1 MSAPANHYEEALQL
15 ADQEQYQQA
24 YEAIALHLE
33 QAPDDAEVL
42 NDTGVILHCLNRS
55 QESISH
61 LTRAREINGDAP
73 DIIWNLVEAYLTEA
87 NIEAAKP
94 LLQLMAANG
103 TINFDVLNRAANI
116 LLNEDR
122 LAEAQD
128 MLEWS
133 LRLCPEQE
141 ILEPIVEIIQY
152 KIQQASEETSEA
164 SESVCAPE
172 IPNRTDQA

>member
-1 MSAPANHYEEALQL
+1 MSTQTNHYEEALQL
-15 ADQEQYQQA
+15 AEQEQYQQA
-24 YEAIALHLE
+24 YDAIALHLE

-55 QESISH
+55 QESIAH
-61 LTRAREINGDAP
+61 LTRAREINGDTP

-94 LLQLMAANG
+94 LLQLMEANG

-122 LAEAQD
+122 LSEAQD

-141 ILEPIVEIIQY
+141 ILDPIVEIIQC
-152 KIQQASEETSEA
+152 KRQQAAEETSEA
-164 SESVCAPE
+164 SASACAPE
-172 IPNRTDQA
+172 TPNRTDPA